1 MKAGKTHFWW
11 KNIWKKLD
19 DDITF
24 WQSHFLIDQGRMSEY
39 DFEFICFKISGF
51 IKVTPSSS
59 LPLPPLSNITT
70 KETF

>member
-39 DFEFICFKISGF
+39 DFEFMF
-51 IKVTPSSS
+51 
-59 LPLPPLSNITT
+59 
-70 KETF
+70 